1 MIVEFCSRFQTR
13 EQCVRFV
20 GYIAVYRFCIP
31 LAILHFLLM
40 LFTVTNTDSQSWRGK
55 LHNGFWLWK
64 CAFIIGLWII
74 SIFIPALEK
83 ATVGRMVII
92 IINTQYDS
100 LDVAGRSGRNCF
112 HLPTKCLSHRL
123 RL

>member
-1 MIVEFCSRFQTR
+1 MRVFDDMIVEFCSRFQTR

-31 LAILHFLLM
+31 LAIFHFLLM

-64 CAFIIGLWII
+64 CVFIIGLWIV
-74 SIFIPALEK
+74 SIFISALEK
-83 ATVGRMVII
+83 ATIGKMFII
-92 IINTQYDS
+92 IINIKYGS
-100 LDVAGRSGRNCF
+100 LDVAGRSGGNCF
-112 HLPTKCLSHRL
+112 HFPTNT
-123 RL
+123 